1 MYCTAV
7 HCTHHRGPRRVTRAH
22 ADCPD
27 TNQALETRTC
37 GQLTIYYIQWGQTY
51 IQQFYCRWWYWHCTA
66 PTIWTQSQFS
76 LLNCLEKMVSPSATT
91 VLMASVRIIHIFIM
105 VIGHTVGQN
114 CGIHQIFR
122 TLSNHVA
129 SQWWSGCCVIVIL
142 FMSSRLNQNPETT
155 NLSQQSV
162 WLLDKHNKMGYWRS
176 WQPAWAYLLS
186 IYI

>member
-1 MYCTAV
+1 MWT
-7 HCTHHRGPRRVTRAH
+7 T
-22 ADCPD
+22 D
-27 TNQALETRTC
+27 N
-37 GQLTIYYIQWGQTY
+37 IQWGQTY

-114 CGIHQIFR
+114 CGIYQIFR

-186 IYI
+186 IYILLYIYNNQQYILSR